1 MCVCVCVCVII
12 KHSGVPPCV
21 VDRLYRY
28 HLLIILILFWLIVT
42 TMCWQSREEDC
53 ATGSASASAS
63 LVGEIA
69 LGTMAQV
76 RHHAARCVCW
86 CSGSVVVW
94 RENEWM
100 NKFYFTRVV
109 EKTRGLFTSSPR
121 PWGKP
126 LFTKD
131 TVSSMLS
138 TCTLLLL
145 LIAFV

>member
-1 MCVCVCVCVII
+1 MCVCVIV

-21 VDRLYRY
+21 VDGLYRY
-28 HLLIILILFWLIVT
+28 HVFIILVLSWLIMATVY
-42 TMCWQSREEDC
+42 WQSREKEDC

-86 CSGSVVVW
+86 CSGSMVVW
-94 RENEWM
+94 WENEWM
-100 NKFYFTRVV
+100 NKLYFTRVV

-121 PWGKP
+121 PWGKL

-145 LIAFV
+145 LLIAFI